1 MGSELEL
8 PQLEPIIARDG
19 RGISVGAL
27 SEGSNPSSPM
37 SRIRLLRWSYRDHTP
52 KVQGENQK
60 TLKMGVGDRIRKR
73 KDIH

>member
-1 MGSELEL
+1 
-8 PQLEPIIARDG
+8 
-19 RGISVGAL
+19 
-27 SEGSNPSSPM
+27 M

-73 KDIH
+73 EDIH